1 MLTRLSLISILS
13 LIGTIGSSL
22 SQSNILYPSLSPTDM
37 NVHGAALPFYSDS
50 VAGSWTY
57 IAPLTRPLSGVA
69 SIYWQDS
76 DKVFLCGGLDSNGSL
91 QTTCYF
97 YDPIGNSYI
106 EKAPLPSGRAF
117 GKLVRVANA
126 IYLVGAVGPLWNA
139 PDGRIFRYDPN
150 LNSWTARDTMPPP
163 FVHEM
168 AVCVWKDSL
177 IITIGGAANGY
188 QQASNIVRVYNPR
201 TDSWTVLSSSPFPVP
216 ATTSSAEILKDTAII
231 TVGGYGSDYINN
243 VYAGNITGRNGD
255 TLSIIW
261 RATGMF
267 SPFGFPVYR
276 AAGAKWETML
286 LFGPAMRYQ
295 LGINQIYGCYYEQL
309 DSVNFFLTFL
319 KFYPNS
325 LDSAGN
331 RPTLA
336 VRPMTDS
343 VQFFLFGGYKYPNII
358 ANSER
363 YSFPWFPIG
372 ISSNGNHTPRDFAL
386 FQNYPNPFNQ
396 SSIINYSIG
405 SSGQLTVPSRVS
417 LTIYDILGRSL
428 AVLVDERQNAG
439 NYSVRFD
446 AAGLSSGIYF
456 YRLTAGNLSLTKKLI
471 LLK

>member
-13 LIGTIGSSL
+13 LIGTISCSF
-22 SQSNILYPSLSPTDM
+22 SQSTNILYPSLFPIDRNVCPT
-37 NVHGAALPFYSDS
+37 APPSYSDS

-57 IAPLTRPLSGVA
+57 IAPLNRPLSGVA

-76 DKVFLCGGLDSNGSL
+76 DKVFICGGLDSNSNL

-97 YDPIGNSYI
+97 YDPVGNNYI
-106 EKAPLPSGRAF
+106 QKAPLPSGRAF

-139 PDGRIFRYDPN
+139 PDGSIFRYDPN

-168 AVCVWKDSL
+168 GVCVWKDSL
-177 IITIGGAANGY
+177 IITIGGAANGF

-201 TDSWTVLSSSPFPVP
+201 ADSWTVLSSSPFPVP
-216 ATTSSAEILKDTAII
+216 ATTLSAEILNDTAII

-243 VYAGNITGRNGD
+243 VYAGNITRRVGD

-276 AAGAKWETML
+276 AASAKWETML

-295 LGINQIYGCYYEQL
+295 FGINQIYGLYYRFGT
-309 DSVNFFLTFL
+309 DTGLTFL
-319 KFYPNS
+319 RFYPNT

-331 RPTLA
+331 RSLA

-358 ANSER
+358 AKSER

-372 ISSNGNHTPRDFAL
+372 IPSNGNHTPRDFAL

-396 SSIINYSIG
+396 SSIINY
-405 SSGQLTVPSRVS
+405 QLTLTSRVS
-417 LTIYDILGRSL
+417 LTIYDIVGRNL
-428 AVLVDERQNAG
+428 TVLVDEWQSAG

-456 YRLTAGNLSLTKKLI
+456 YRLAAGNLSLTKKLI
-471 LLK
+471 VLK